1 MGIYEG
7 FILFPITELS
17 QAPSV
22 FEVKKKKKKITFA
35 TASFDSSCSIG
46 RVHHASVPCC
56 STILMTSV
64 IVSLG

>member
-22 FEVKKKKKKITFA
+22 FEVKKKKKK
-35 TASFDSSCSIG
+35 SPSLQ
-46 RVHHASVPCC
+46 P
-56 STILMTSV
+56 LL
-64 IVSLG
+64 IVVVQ